1 MVYIYVQLRKL
12 KKKKKKK
19 ITHEL
24 VSLPVDSQKQPAK
37 VSQPKLSHE
46 VMLRRIS
53 EVTPHKEGKASQTN
67 IKKVWMSGLCDST
80 YYKKWQHAGLFY
92 RTYSAVGVGVFP
104 PSSFTLLPSHYEL
117 NDFRLFL
124 QIF

>member
-24 VSLPVDSQKQPAK
+24 VSLPVDSQKQPGK

-67 IKKVWMSGLCDST
+67 IKKV
-80 YYKKWQHAGLFY
+80 
-92 RTYSAVGVGVFP
+92 
-104 PSSFTLLPSHYEL
+104 
-117 NDFRLFL
+117 
-124 QIF
+124 